1 MRQQTAQRTGTEVRV
16 EALVGQC
23 RQRLVRPRQ
32 RDLDLLLE
40 AVAEALEHDGR
51 DVLDLLLL
59 EGLEHDDVIDTVE
72 EFRTEV
78 ILEDLLDRALR
89 LFVALVEDLMRAE
102 VRGHDD
108 DRILEVDHTALAIR
122 QAAIVEDLQQHVED
136 IAMRFLDLIEQD
148 DAVRTTAHSLGELAA
163 LIVAD
168 VSRRR
173 ANEARYAVL
182 LHVLRHI
189 DADHAALIIEEC
201 LSKGLRELRLAD
213 TRRAEEDERTD
224 WAVRIL
230 DAGACAQDGLAD
242 GLDGFI
248 LTDDAGVQHIFE
260 MQQLLAL
267 ARQHL
272 RHRDARPAA
281 DDLCDIL
288 FADFFF
294 EQAVVLGLRRND
306 GLFFLELLLELWQLA
321 VLEFRHAVE
330 VVGALG
336 GFHLAVHAVNLFLDG
351 ADAQDGVLLRL
362 PLGLELALLL
372 LEFLLLLRDLLE
384 LLLGGFIRLLLQ
396 GLLLDLQLHDLTADL
411 IERLRHGF
419 DLRAQLCRGFID
431 EVDGLIRQE
440 TV

>member
-1 MRQQTAQRTGTEVRV
+1 
-16 EALVGQC
+16 
-23 RQRLVRPRQ
+23 
-32 RDLDLLLE
+32 
-40 AVAEALEHDGR
+40 
-51 DVLDLLLL
+51 
-59 EGLEHDDVIDTVE
+59 
-72 EFRTEV
+72 
-78 ILEDLLDRALR
+78 
-89 LFVALVEDLMRAE
+89 MRAE

-148 DAVRTTAHSLGELAA
+148 DAVRTTAHGLCELAA

-189 DADHAALIIEEC
+189 DADHAALIIEER

-213 TRRAEEDERTD
+213 ARRAEEDERTD
-224 WAVRIL
+224 WAVRVL
-230 DAGACAQDGLAD
+230 DAGACAQDCFAD
-242 GLDGFI
+242 SLDGFI

-294 EQAVVLGLRRND
+294 EQAVVLRLRRDD

-336 GFHLAVHAVNLFLDG
+336 GLHLAVHAVNLFLDG
-351 ADAQDGVLLRL
+351 ADAQDGVLLHL

-431 EVDGLIRQE
+431 KVDGLIWQE
-440 TV
+440 AVRDVAVRERCRSDERRIADAHAMMDLIALLEAAQD